1 MISNELKN
9 LILPNLKLHL
19 PEDEYQY
26 IDQFFTECYLTI
38 EEGQKVVS
46 LAPILDDELSLQF
59 DYLTGTFF
67 DIIPWEYV
75 KKMGKLL

>member
-19 PEDEYQY
+19 PEDRYQY

-38 EEGQKVVS
+38 EEGQQIVS
-46 LAPILDDELSLQF
+46 LTPVIDDGLSLQF
-59 DYLTGTFF
+59 DFLTGTFF
-67 DIIPWEYV
+67 DIVNWEEV
-75 KKMGKLL
+75 KKRGKLL